1 MNDMEERL
9 RASTRIVADQ
19 ITPGNITAFR
29 PPAQD
34 RLHRLVPGRRG
45 GVSAR
50 GQRWLGRLI
59 PLAAAAAVIA
69 LIAGSLTIAHT
80 LGSHAPVPRTRPAGS
95 PALPA
100 GTPAYYV
107 GLAYSAALKG
117 AQPGPALV
125 NSTRTGK
132 ALATIAPPGGEEF
145 TGVSG
150 AADDRT
156 FVLAAETTA
165 DATYRV
171 EHGAQTGLA
180 ATVAQLR
187 FYLVRLSASGAP
199 SAPAP
204 LAVPAGSAVSDFALS
219 PDGASLAVSTASQD
233 TIAIHVYSLTG
244 RSVRTWSAST
254 YQRGKRRYVAA
265 YASSWTSAGALS
277 VSVTTVS
284 HLIEEP
290 QGLLDPSGPGG
301 NLITAI
307 DQITYNCGNQLTPDG
322 TTLIGLGIAPGAKGS
337 PPFLLQE
344 CSFADGNVTDIPSP
358 QPVHYGTYVVSLND
372 ILWTSPTGH
381 ELIVTGT
388 YGRASK
394 IVTGIVTGNHFTALP
409 TGASVPYW
417 TSFPWD
423 PVDW

>member
-9 RASTRIVADQ
+9 RAGTRIVADQ
-19 ITPGNITAFR
+19 ITPESVTAFR
-29 PPAQD
+29 PPTQD
-34 RLHRLVPGRRG
+34 RLRWFLPGHRG
-45 GVSAR
+45 GSSAR
-50 GQRWLGRLI
+50 RQRWLGRLI
-59 PLAAAAAVIA
+59 PLAAAAAVVG
-69 LIAGSLTIAHT
+69 LIAVSLTIANT
-80 LGSHAPVPRTRPAGS
+80 VGSHAPVPRTRPAGAT
-95 PALPA
+95 ALPA

-117 AQPGPALV
+117 AQPGSVLV
-125 NSTRTGK
+125 NSTKTGK
-132 ALATIAPPGGEEF
+132 VLATIAPPGGEKF
-145 TGVSG
+145 TGVSA

-171 EHGAQTGLA
+171 EHGSQTGLA

-187 FYLVRLSASGAP
+187 FYLVHLSSSGAP

-219 PDGASLAVSTASQD
+219 PDGASLAVSTATQD
-233 TIAIHVYSLTG
+233 IIAVHVYSLTG
-244 RSVRTWSAST
+244 RSVRTWTAST

-265 YASSWTSAGALS
+265 YASSWASAGALS

-284 HLIEEP
+284 HFIDEP

-307 DQITYNCGNQLTPDG
+307 NQITYNCGIQLTPDG
-322 TTLIGLGIAPGAKGS
+322 TTLIGLGMAPGPKTG
-337 PPFLLQE
+337 PFLLQE

-358 QPVHYGTYVVSLND
+358 QPVRYGTYVVSLNG
-372 ILWTSPTGH
+372 ILWTSRTGH

-394 IVTGIVTGNHFTALP
+394 TVTGIVTGNRFTALP
-409 TGASVPYW
+409 AGASVPFW
-417 TSFPWD
+417 TSFPGD